1 MNIKRFR
8 ELLVQHDAE
17 IKRLQEALAS
27 MTASVRLLGN
37 EVNCRIE
44 HGAESGGHL
53 EYVQRYLDRIVVEKE
68 WADKCFLKDAEIKR
82 LQDAL
87 EELRDETEDNDDPF
101 ANRLWSIADKALS
114 GKETK

>member
-1 MNIKRFR
+1 
-8 ELLVQHDAE
+8 
-17 IKRLQEALAS
+17 
-27 MTASVRLLGN
+27 MTASVRHLGN
-37 EVNCRIE
+37 EVNCRID

-53 EYVQRYLDRIVVEKE
+53 EYVQRNLDRIVAEKE
-68 WADKCFLKDAEIKR
+68 WADKCFSKDAEIKR
-82 LQDAL
+82 LQDALAL